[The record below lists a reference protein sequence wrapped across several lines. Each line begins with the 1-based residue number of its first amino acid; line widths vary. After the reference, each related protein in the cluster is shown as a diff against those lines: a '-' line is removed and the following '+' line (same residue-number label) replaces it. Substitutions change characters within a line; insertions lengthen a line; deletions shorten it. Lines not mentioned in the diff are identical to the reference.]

1 MTDSEKLFEKVKAKV
16 EALKAAHNVPS
27 LDISASTSEKTY
39 PLERTIGN
47 GQQACLG
54 NLPNVFQNAEVI
66 ADADPLVSNRV
77 QKLEDIKVC
86 LSNLDILRSFKKDE
100 AYQLVLSFS
109 FFSKLF
115 KYLAYP
121 CWIQHMC

>member
-27 LDISASTSEKTY
+27 LDISASTSEKT
-39 PLERTIGN
+39 IGN

-54 NLPNVFQNAEVI
+54 DLPNVSQNAEVI

-86 LSNLDILRSFKKDE
+86 LSNLDILRSFKEDE